1 MQGSSGKSAPNGR
14 RWLVLTGFMLVSMS
28 TQIVWLNFAG
38 IVSPQMESIFHV
50 GYGPLSLMSGLWPL
64 VFIPVSI
71 PTGLMV
77 DRMGFKK
84 TVTIGGLILVVFSWM
99 RLLSGGSFELL
110 FVFESL
116 AALSQPFVFNGISKL
131 AGNWFPEGEQALA
144 NGIAVMG
151 QILGMVIALVLAP
164 LMVSS
169 ATFSL
174 LQENIVVVSIIVTVS
189 VVFFLIFA
197 KETPGVET
205 PGGVAMES
213 AGIQIK
219 YLLRMK
225 NILILMVLF
234 FIGVGIFSGL
244 IQWVEAI
251 MYSKGIPSLQGGLI
265 GAGMLIGGIF
275 GMVIVPLLAD
285 KYSKLKQITIVNAVF
300 VAILLLLFSLRAGVL
315 FYTVVGVVL
324 GFLLLSLAPIALQIS
339 LETSGKERAGTAAS
353 IIWLLGQAGA
363 LFFILV
369 MPPLNTLQMNL
380 KIMVSDQWFIALA
393 FSGLMM
399 LVVVGLAF
407 MLNDTRKG
415 KAVVEDSVHD

>member
-1 MQGSSGKSAPNGR
+1 MQESSGETRPSGR
-14 RWLVLTGFMLVSMS
+14 RWLVLIGFMLVSMS
-28 TQIVWLNFAG
+28 TQIVWLNFSG
-38 IVSPQMESIFHV
+38 IVSPQMESIFNV
-50 GYGPLSLMSGLWPL
+50 GYGPLSLMSGVWPL

-110 FVFESL
+110 FIFESL

-164 LMVSS
+164 LMVPT
-169 ATFSL
+169 ANFSL
-174 LQENIVVVSIIVTVS
+174 LQANIVVVSIIVTVS
-189 VVFFLIFA
+189 VLFFLIFA
-197 KETPGVET
+197 KEAPGVGT
-205 PGGVAMES
+205 PVGFAQES
-213 AGIQIK
+213 AGLQIK
-219 YLLRMK
+219 HLLRMK

-251 MYSKGIPSLQGGLI
+251 LYSRGIPSLEGGLI

-285 KYSKLKQITIVNAVF
+285 KYSKLKQITLINAVF
-300 VAILLLLFSLRAGVL
+300 VAVLLLLFSLKAGVM
-315 FYTVVGVVL
+315 FYTVVGVIL

-353 IIWLLGQAGA
+353 MIWLLGQAGA

-380 KIMVSDQWFIALA
+380 KILVSDQWFIALV

-399 LVVVGLAF
+399 LVVVVLAL

-415 KAVVEDSVHD
+415 KAVVEEALRN